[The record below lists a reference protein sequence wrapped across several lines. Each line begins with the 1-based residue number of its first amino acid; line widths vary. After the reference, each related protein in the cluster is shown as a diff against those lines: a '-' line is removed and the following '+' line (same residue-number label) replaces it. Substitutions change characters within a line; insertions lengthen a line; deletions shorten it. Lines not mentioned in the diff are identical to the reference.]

1 LQVFV
6 NASVGNPDC
15 SQPGKEV
22 GPEMLELIRRIT
34 RCEQGATAVEYG
46 LIVSLIVIAI
56 VASLGQFGEGSQSM
70 WNQVSNKIINAG

>member
-1 LQVFV
+1 M
-6 NASVGNPDC
+6 
-15 SQPGKEV
+15 

-56 VASLGQFGEGSQSM
+56 VASLGEFGEGSKSM
-70 WNQVSNKIINAG
+70 WNQVSNKMISAS